1 MAISSTVCGVFS
13 HNGEIELRGS
23 PQALSLLADRLIGYD
38 APVVIVLKRGLR
50 EADAAPY
57 DGWLR
62 TIVIESSSSSALL
75 ITRCETSL
83 HISGSR
89 EALETFGNEISCFV
103 SILQNTPRA
112 QIARH
117 IHIEPMEEDPSI
129 DKRSTPLI
137 ICEDLLE

>member
-1 MAISSTVCGVFS
+1 
-13 HNGEIELRGS
+13 
-23 PQALSLLADRLIGYD
+23 
-38 APVVIVLKRGLR
+38 
-50 EADAAPY
+50 
-57 DGWLR
+57 
-62 TIVIESSSSSALL
+62 
-75 ITRCETSL
+75 
-83 HISGSR
+83 
-89 EALETFGNEISCFV
+89 V